1 MKTLRIPVY
10 LFAASMAV
18 AMGGPSTVFAQ
29 FNLDKLKS
37 LAEQAKTYQE
47 KLKQASPSTDPAQ
60 AESSAQA
67 SSGTVLTSETQGGNI
82 TTQMGP
88 DIVGIRLGMAP
99 GEVRRILEGR
109 PGMRVNEARSAL
121 MYQPIAGHPKR
132 IPNSDYVA
140 SIFATPVRGNL
151 ENITVVFTPV
161 AGRER
166 AISIERKQDF
176 SAGQKPSIEA
186 TVGALVDKYGPYSY
200 KLSPGGPFI
209 NYFWRFDSQAKLRD
223 KKPDVPEGTGYSD
236 ICRNPAR
243 AALEAQRNAN
253 SAQDIK
259 LRQDILAKFEKCGH
273 TQIFAALDGVA
284 ARADAPIVNSLK
296 VILSGWVEAVA
307 ARRDV
312 DRFVENYGKG
322 EAGKEVRE
330 ADKRKLDL

>member
-10 LFAASMAV
+10 LFVVSMAV
-18 AMGGPSTVFAQ
+18 AMSGPSTVFAQ

-47 KLKQASPSTDPAQ
+47 KLKQGSPSNVPAQ
-60 AESSAQA
+60 PYLSVQTSSD
-67 SSGTVLTSETQGGNI
+67 TVLTSNI
-82 TTQMGP
+82 P
-88 DIVGIRLGMAP
+88 DRNDTRAGHNILGIQLGMTP
-99 GEVRRILEGR
+99 SEVRKILEGR

-121 MYQPIAGHPKR
+121 MYQPISGHPKR

-140 SIFATPVRGNL
+140 SIFATPIRGNL

-176 SAGQKPSIEA
+176 PIGQKPSIEA

-223 KKPDVPEGTGYSD
+223 IKPDVSEGRGYSD
-236 ICRNPAR
+236 ICGNPAR
-243 AALEAQRNAN
+243 AALEAQQNAN

-284 ARADAPIVNSLK
+284 ARADAPVVNSLK

-330 ADKRKLDL
+330 ADKRRLDL